1 VTTRFVLFGLILN
14 SCVCVCVFLFC
25 RVEIRKYTDAHS
37 RKMDLRDCKQ
47 LAYSEVRAAREA
59 ECSNKMTSFTANI
72 CAKDTATRAT
82 RNMFPEFGRQCVCD
96 VFDMAMKDLTPFV
109 NEDIKSVAL
118 RRAGFGYTT
127 SGGRGKASS
136 PLVSSLRPQQSVSTG
151 QQHQKV
157 QSSPPFPASRSS
169 DR

>member
-1 VTTRFVLFGLILN
+1 VPFCGVSHYYCSSLHNNITH
-14 SCVCVCVFLFC
+14 LFC
-25 RVEIRKYTDAHS
+25 TIYEINIYPDAHS
-37 RKMDLRDCKQ
+37 RKMNLRDCKQ

-82 RNMFPEFGRQCVCD
+82 RNMFPENGRQCVCD

-136 PLVSSLRPQQSVSTG
+136 PLVSSLRP
-151 QQHQKV
+151 HQKD
-157 QSSPPFPASRSS
+157 QSSPPPASRSS

>member
-1 VTTRFVLFGLILN
+1 
-14 SCVCVCVFLFC
+14 
-25 RVEIRKYTDAHS
+25 
-37 RKMDLRDCKQ
+37 MDLRDCKQ

-59 ECSNKMTSFTANI
+59 ECSNKMTSFTANF

-82 RNMFPEFGRQCVCD
+82 RNMFPERGRQCVCD

-109 NEDIKSVAL
+109 REDTKSVAL

-136 PLVSSLRPQQSVSTG
+136 PLVSSQRPQQLSVST
-151 QQHQKV
+151 QQQQQKD
-157 QSSPPFPASRSS
+157 QSNPSFPLSRSS

>member
-1 VTTRFVLFGLILN
+1 VCAFVLPRENNNI
-14 SCVCVCVFLFC
+14 
-25 RVEIRKYTDAHS
+25 YPDAHS
-37 RKMDLRDCKQ
+37 RKMNLRDCKQ

-82 RNMFPEFGRQCVCD
+82 RNMFPEIGRQCVCD

-109 NEDIKSVAL
+109 NEDMKSVAL

-127 SGGRGKASS
+127 NGGRGKASS
-136 PLVSSLRPQQSVSTG
+136 PLVSSLRPQQSG
-151 QQHQKV
+151 QQHQKD